1 MSITEEKLKEI
12 ALTYIDPNCDYT
24 MTELAK
30 QNGISRTTLV
40 RYFSGKGPTKL
51 DPELQEKVN
60 QEKHDRW
67 LAGKST
73 NGNLG
78 HKKYSDKEIV
88 DAATKMVED
97 GLTLRDLASSAN
109 DPSIG
114 TLFGR
119 FDEETLGEELY
130 QKVTGQYEQNIAFR
144 SMPKEKDSLTD
155 DSSTNELANM
165 VNEAGDGQKS
175 ETSHFKK

>member
-1 MSITEEKLKEI
+1 MSLTSEELTKI
-12 ALTYIDPNCDYT
+12 AITYINSDCTIGY
-24 MTELAK
+24 LADTL
-30 QNGISRTTLV
+30 NISKSTLT
-40 RYFSGKGPTKL
+40 RYFSGKGKVKL
-51 DPELQEKVN
+51 SPELQVELDRA
-60 QEKHDRW
+60 KHDKW

-78 HKKYSDKEIV
+78 HKKYSDEEIV
-88 DAATKMVED
+88 AAATKMVED

-114 TLFGR
+114 TLYGR
-119 FDEETLGEELY
+119 FDRETLGEELY

-155 DSSTNELANM
+155 NSSTSELANM